1 MNKQSD
7 RATRSRNHQ
16 SPSGCVVSECTLSG
30 CTISSHISLIFRRQN
45 NHVSCHLT
53 TQEMLTRQA
62 NKKVFWLCVN
72 SYLLVIEFMNII
84 GSTNRG
90 YIWGRGRG
98 DERARASIVRN
109 FDWLTL
115 WTNHEVCIIRQA
127 VHYRLRH
134 PTDERKKITP
144 QTEDTFERYV
154 VSSLWTGEIGK

>member
-109 FDWLTL
+109 YDYSHFGPIMKCALSGRL
-115 WTNHEVCIIRQA
+115 YIIVSGIPQMK
-127 VHYRLRH
+127 
-134 PTDERKKITP
+134 ERKSHHRQKIP
-144 QTEDTFERYV
+144 LKDT
-154 VSSLWTGEIGK
+154 